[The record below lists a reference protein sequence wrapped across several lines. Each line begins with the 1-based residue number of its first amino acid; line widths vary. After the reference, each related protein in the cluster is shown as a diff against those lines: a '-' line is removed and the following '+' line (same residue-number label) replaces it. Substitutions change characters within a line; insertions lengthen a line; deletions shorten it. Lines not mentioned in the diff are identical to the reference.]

1 MALNYIEY
9 FLILASALTK
19 CVSIFAFASLVV
31 ILIGIASYAVGL
43 KIFAITVGIKKY
55 KLIINEKRKKCEDV
69 SQQQQWCQ
77 WYNCKR
83 CYLSC
88 SFCFE
93 WLWVSSIS
101 SGK

>member
-43 KIFAITVGIKKY
+43 KIFAITLGIKKY
-55 KLIINEKRKKCEDV
+55 KLIIKEKRKKCEDV

-77 WYNCKR
+77 
-83 CYLSC
+83 
-88 SFCFE
+88 
-93 WLWVSSIS
+93 
-101 SGK
+101 